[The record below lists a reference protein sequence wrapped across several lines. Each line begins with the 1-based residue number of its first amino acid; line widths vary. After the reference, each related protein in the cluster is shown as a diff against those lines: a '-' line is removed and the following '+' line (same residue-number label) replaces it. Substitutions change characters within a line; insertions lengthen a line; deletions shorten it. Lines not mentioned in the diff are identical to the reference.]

1 MSTPIAR
8 SPQPPNPP
16 KLHPLLAQYLLQ
28 LAVHP
33 LRTKALTSATL
44 SFLQEVI
51 GSNVAGLPPSQTPKD
66 ASPLSKILARYH
78 VDAKAIKMAIY
89 GFFVSAPLGHYL
101 VGLLQKAFA
110 GKVGFKYR
118 VAQLLA
124 SNFLVAPV
132 QTTVFLAS
140 MAIINGAKSL
150 DEVIRTVKGG
160 FWSVIRVTWI
170 VSPLSMVFAQQFVPM
185 ELWVPFFN
193 MVQFTLGTLFNIKVK
208 KMRLAAARKEAKD
221 RERQRAKED
230 RPSLNPRLWEAEP
243 RTD

>member
-1 MSTPIAR
+1 MSTPIPR
-8 SPQPPNPP
+8 SPQPP
-16 KLHPLLAQYLLQ
+16 
-28 LAVHP
+28 
-33 LRTKALTSATL
+33 TTL

-51 GSNVAGLPPSQTPKD
+51 GSNVAGLPHSQIPKD

-78 VDAKAIKMAIY
+78 VDARAIKMAIY

-150 DEVIRTVKGG
+150 DDVIRTVKSG
-160 FWSVIRVTWI
+160 FWAVIRVSTI
-170 VSPLSMVFAQQFVPM
+170 TMD
-185 ELWVPFFN
+185 LWVPFFN
-193 MVQFTLGTLFNIKVK
+193 MVQFTLGTLFNIK
-208 KMRLAAARKEAKD
+208 ARKEAKD

-230 RPSLNPRLWEAEP
+230 RPSLNPHSWEAEP
-243 RTD
+243 GTD